1 MKVPAPP
8 GEDRKTQRNLEDDD
22 IRNSTSLTAVTTP
35 STVKYGRKARILSK
49 PTTTSPSP
57 LLKTGS
63 SVKKKK
69 NVTKKKVVMMS
80 TREREE
86 MKGKMMSIKTFFM
99 KLSNDPK
106 LGQLEGD
113 DRVRHKV
120 RTDDGRSMMR
130 VG

>member
-1 MKVPAPP
+1 
-8 GEDRKTQRNLEDDD
+8 
-22 IRNSTSLTAVTTP
+22 
-35 STVKYGRKARILSK
+35 
-49 PTTTSPSP
+49 
-57 LLKTGS
+57 
-63 SVKKKK
+63 
-69 NVTKKKVVMMS
+69 
-80 TREREE
+80 

-130 VG
+130 DTDDDDGHDDRVVDTVCEDNRGILDKVSGSLVNTNLLCTETGRGEVVCVRGCDGVDQDQELQMKSMH